1 MMIYRPFSEST
12 NQDGFRDAR
21 KYGVYICV
29 LTWNEVSAEAV
40 VVPKHSPLTP
50 LVEVDLRIP
59 YEPYRCHSL
68 LHLFKYLDIEDD
80 LLINL
85 NSNNFRFKW
94 L

>member
-1 MMIYRPFSEST
+1 MPQLTIFKNPDNIYS
-12 NQDGFRDAR
+12 DD
-21 KYGVYICV
+21 
-29 LTWNEVSAEAV
+29 LEVSAEAV